1 MPSKAKVKMGAQK
14 AGFAALSA
22 RDNPYVRRIMEDQEL
37 RENIVSGFMAA
48 RDAYRRMSNG
58 KGAARAITEDKK
70 VKKDLRQAAESLK
83 AASEQLKGKSRR
95 KKCRCRGR
103 CKCGHKKH
111 RCRKLF
117 MCTLITGGLILAFSE
132 SARKAV
138 LDLIFGSEEEFEY
151 SSTTTPTS

>member
-58 KGAARAITEDKK
+58 KGAAKAITEDKK
-70 VKKDLRQAAESLK
+70 VKKDLKQAAESLR

-95 KKCRCRGR
+95 KCLCRGR
-103 CKCGHKKH
+103 CKCGHRKH
-111 RCRKLF
+111 RRRRVF
-117 MCTLITGGLILAFSE
+117 MCMLITGGLVLAFSE
-132 SARKAV
+132 GARKAV